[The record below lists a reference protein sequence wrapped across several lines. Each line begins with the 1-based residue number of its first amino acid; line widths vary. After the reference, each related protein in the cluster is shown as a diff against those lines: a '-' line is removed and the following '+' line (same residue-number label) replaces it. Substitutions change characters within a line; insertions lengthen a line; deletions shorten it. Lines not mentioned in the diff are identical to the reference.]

1 MTAVVVTGLAITPVK
16 GTRLQA
22 VGRVALALD
31 GVRENRRFFV
41 IDARDQ
47 MVNGKVLGEL
57 QTVIADYADCERRL
71 TLTLPDGRV
80 VSDAVTL
87 GEQVE
92 ARFFSR
98 TLLGRLV
105 TGPLSQAL
113 SEVAGQP
120 LRLVEPLA
128 SSGAVDRGAAGA
140 VSLISRAS
148 LRRLA
153 QLGGRDELDARR
165 FRMLIE
171 VDGLDAHAE
180 DDWVG

>member
-1 MTAVVVTGLAITPVK
+1 LTAVVVTGLAITPVK

-87 GEQVE
+87 GERVE

-98 TLLGRLV
+98 TLLGRL
-105 TGPLSQAL
+105 GSRHGHDRRADARDPAQL
-113 SEVAGQP
+113 P
-120 LRLVEPLA
+120 
-128 SSGAVDRGAAGA
+128 DRGAQHRAAPVRDLRPAGA
-140 VSLISRAS
+140 
-148 LRRLA
+148 RRS
-153 QLGGRDELDARR
+153 DRR
-165 FRMLIE
+165 R
-171 VDGLDAHAE
+171 
-180 DDWVG
+180 